1 MGRRA
6 EQPFSQIWHPDG
18 QQACEKMFN
27 AANHQRNGNK
37 NQWDITSHL
46 SEWLSSKGLEITNVG
61 EDMEK
66 KEPLYTINMNGNW
79 CSHYGK

>member
-6 EQPFSQIWHPDG
+6 EQSFFQIWHPDG

-27 AANHQRNGNK
+27 AANYQRNGNK

-46 SEWLSSKGLEITNVG
+46 SEWLSSKSLEITNVG
-61 EDMEK
+61 EK